1 MSTKPNPDDKEDDFE
16 EEEEDFHE
24 AAGGGGED
32 EDEDDED
39 DEDEDDDEEEGPTL
53 QGNVN
58 VTINCIS
65 TRPAKYFYATYRVI
79 CNV

>member
-16 EEEEDFHE
+16 EEEEDFDE
-24 AAGGGGED
+24 AAGGGED
-32 EDEDDED
+32 EDED